1 MQWLLGSRIH
11 KGHVFFFTQII
22 KALDYIGNAHI
33 LLGELEQGIRARERS
48 LHFTENLYGLRHRRC
63 VGICTA
69 LSFSYLRLGNFSKS
83 ITFAKKAEST
93 LQSHDTFEHGSKYLL
108 CTQIIFLHKLHKY
121 CCWHVSHTAWRN

>member
-1 MQWLLGSRIH
+1 MTLTQLLLGLRIH
-11 KGHVFFFTQII
+11 RERDFFLTQII

-63 VGICTA
+63 VGLCAT

-83 ITFAKKAEST
+83 IKFGEKAESA

-108 CTQIIFLHKLHKY
+108 YPQIFFY
-121 CCWHVSHTAWRN
+121 T